1 MDMQIYLDHAAS
13 SPLHP
18 KALKAM
24 MPYLGLSYGNPSS
37 VHSFGRKQKAAIENV
52 RKSIANHLG
61 AKSSEIYFCSSGTEA
76 NNIALKLAVQDL
88 NVERI
93 ITSHV
98 EHKCVLNTAKFLKN
112 QHNIEVEYLDLGI
125 YGQVDL
131 NHLEKL
137 LLKSNKKTL
146 VSIMHIQNELG
157 SINNIDRIGELCKQS
172 DAFFHSDTVQSIGHY
187 SLNLENL
194 NISFLSASAHKF
206 NGPLGIGFLYK
217 KSTIALSPW
226 LHGGGHERNLRSST
240 ENVPGIVGMGEAL
253 KIAYANLEKDK
264 AQINKIKTQLK
275 NGLLAIHKE
284 ILFNEIPEETTY
296 TILSC
301 SIPNRLI
308 NDTFTIQLDM
318 AGISV
323 STGSACSSGAV
334 KGSNVLEFLNLN
346 TDYSTFRFSFS
357 TFTKSGEIDYVL
369 DFFREELGN

>member
-1 MDMQIYLDHAAS
+1 MEIYLDHAAS

-24 MPYLGLSYGNPSS
+24 MPYLALSYGNPSS
-37 VHSFGRKQKAAIENV
+37 VHSFGRKQKAAIENT

-61 AKSSEIYFCSSGTEA
+61 AKSSEIYFCASGTEA
-76 NNIALKLAVQDL
+76 NNIVLKLAVQDL

-98 EHKCVLNTAKFLKN
+98 EHKCVLNTVKFLKD
-112 QHNIEVEYLDLGI
+112 QHSIEVEYLDLGI

-131 NHLEKL
+131 KHLEKL
-137 LLKSNKKTL
+137 LIKSKKKTL

-157 SINNIDRIGELCKQS
+157 SINDIDRIGDLCKQS
-172 DAFFHSDTVQSIGHY
+172 DALFHSDTVQSIGHY
-187 SLNLENL
+187 PFNLENL

-217 KSTIALSPW
+217 KSTIALSSW

-253 KIAYANLEKDK
+253 NIAYANLEKDK
-264 AQINKIKTQLK
+264 AQLTEIKSQLK
-275 NGLLAIHKE
+275 NGLRAIQKE
-284 ILFNEIPEETTY
+284 ILFNEIPDESTY

-301 SIPNRLI
+301 SIPNKLI
-308 NDTFTIQLDM
+308 NDIFTIQLDM
-318 AGISV
+318 AGIAV

-334 KGSNVLEFLNLN
+334 KNSDIIEFLNLN
-346 TDYSTFRFSFS
+346 ADYSTFRFSFS
-357 TFTKSGEIDYVL
+357 TLTTSKEINYVL
-369 DFFREELGN
+369 DFFRKELGS